1 MQLFRNYFGNEVK
14 IQLVRENS
22 PIKECLVK
30 TPKDVYELVKSELKK
45 ADREI
50 FLAISLNTRNKVL
63 GINTVSVGSLNA
75 SLVHP
80 REVFKPAI
88 LQNATGLILVH
99 NHPSGDEKPSEE
111 DLEITARLVEAGKLI
126 GIDVIDHVIVGNK
139 FYSFADNGL
148 INKKERS

>member
-1 MQLFRNYFGNEVK
+1 MKLFKNYFGYEVK
-14 IQLVRENS
+14 IQLVREDNPVKEYLIKNS
-22 PIKECLVK
+22 
-30 TPKDVYELVKSELKK
+30 KDVYELVKDELKK

-99 NHPSGDEKPSEE
+99 NHPSRDEKPSEE
-111 DLEITARLVEAGKLI
+111 DLDITRKLVEAGRILEI
-126 GIDVIDHVIVGNK
+126 NVIDHVIVGNG
-139 FYSFADNGL
+139 FYSFADNDL
-148 INKKERS
+148 IKHR

>member
-1 MQLFRNYFGNEVK
+1 MQLFKNYFGNEVK
-14 IQLVRENS
+14 IHLVRENN
-22 PIKECLVK
+22 PAKECLVK
-30 TPKDVYELVKSELKK
+30 SSKDVYELVKDELKK

-50 FLAISLNTRNKVL
+50 FLALSLNTRNKVL

-88 LQNATGLILVH
+88 LQNATGIILVH
-99 NHPSGDEKPSEE
+99 NHPSGEEKPSRE

-126 GIDVIDHVIVGNK
+126 GIDVIDHIIVGNK
-139 FYSFADNGL
+139 FYSFADNDL
-148 INKKERS
+148 IKHR